1 MALLISLLG
10 PLVIES
16 DERRLEKVPRKARA
30 LLAYLAAQAKGGRPV
45 SRERLSDLLWPY
57 QGSDQARH
65 SLRNCLLELRR
76 ALGESAGRHLAAEF
90 ANCRLQD
97 VDVDIERFER
107 LARSPNR
114 PELVNAA
121 ELYRGEFLTDF
132 VIDSEPF
139 QEWLAAERDRTLD
152 LICGVLQRLTALQD
166 GASEHDAAIQTA
178 RRLVALDSL
187 SEIGQR
193 ALIRAYAH
201 AGRRPEAL
209 RQNRVCAEILK
220 RELGVAPD
228 AETQALANEIARS
241 GSNGELMTNGRPA
254 MMLGRDANGLPSAL
268 NRSTG
273 KPEIQRPF
281 APISKRVGAQWPCV
295 LPSIAVAVAP
305 VRNLTGDREQQYLV
319 EAFTDDL
326 VTDLLR
332 QGRGLALARVA
343 DDSRPPDVPARIG
356 NPEIEY
362 LVTGSAQRSG
372 ATTLRVNMQITNA
385 ATTEYCWADRYEF
398 DPEDLEPTQIKIT
411 RQISRELHL
420 LVLQQASRRA
430 VMTSGRELGVN
441 ECLSRAATALKG
453 RITPEL
459 TAEAQGWL
467 LGALAHDPRNVE
479 ALSGLAF
486 TCQHIVSNP
495 WWGDP
500 HAVAASSDL
509 GREAVAIALD
519 LAPGHAFAKYTQ
531 GMLYSAAGQLE
542 EAARV
547 FEHALKMDP
556 ELGLAHGFAGYNAAF
571 LGHAEMTLPAVERA
585 MHLDRTDR
593 RQSIFFFFGG
603 FAELLLGRTEES
615 IALLRKS
622 LDRNPT
628 YGSAQLFLMAALSL
642 VGRSN
647 EAARAANS
655 FREQFPEYPSNA
667 FEQQWLSR
675 SASPI
680 YRTQIAP
687 VFEKVRSLGVAG

>member
-10 PLVIES
+10 PLLIENG
-16 DERRLEKVPRKARA
+16 ERRLGKVPRKARA
-30 LLAYLAAQAKGGRPV
+30 LLAYLAAQGGRPV

-76 ALGESAGRHLAAEF
+76 AFGESAGRHLAAEF

-107 LARSPNR
+107 LARLSDR
-114 PELVNAA
+114 SELLAAA
-121 ELYRGEFLTDF
+121 ELYRGEFLADF

-152 LICGVLQRLTALQD
+152 LTCSVLQRLTALQD
-166 GASEHDAAIQTA
+166 AAGEHDPAIQSA
-178 RRLVALDSL
+178 RRLAGLDSL

-209 RQNRVCAEILK
+209 RQYRTCTEILK

-228 AETQALANEIARS
+228 AETQALANEIAHP
-241 GSNGELMTNGRPA
+241 GTTGEGAAAGRVTEIPN
-254 MMLGRDANGLPSAL
+254 RDTAALPSSLAGLP
-268 NRSTG
+268 G
-273 KPEIQRPF
+273 KPAIQRHL
-281 APISKRVGAQWPCV
+281 APIAKKAGPEWPCV
-295 LPSIAVAVAP
+295 LPNIAVAVAP
-305 VRNLTGDREQQYLV
+305 VRNLTGDHRQQYLV

-332 QGRGLALARVA
+332 HGRGLTLARVA
-343 DDSRPPDVPARIG
+343 DEGRPPDFSPRTG

-362 LVTGSAQRSG
+362 VVTGSAQRSG
-372 ATTLRVNMQITNA
+372 PTTFRVNMQITNA
-385 ATTEYCWADRYEF
+385 VTAGYCWADRYEF
-398 DPEDLEPTQIKIT
+398 DPEDLEPIQTKIT
-411 RQISRELHL
+411 RRISRELHL

-430 VMTSGRELGVN
+430 VMTSGSEFGVN
-441 ECLSRAATALKG
+441 ECLSRAATAIKG
-453 RITPEL
+453 RITPEM
-459 TAEAQGWL
+459 TAEAQRWL
-467 LGALAHDPRNVE
+467 LAALAHDPRNVE

-486 TCQHIVSNP
+486 TCPHIVSNP

-500 HAVAASSDL
+500 HAVATLSDL
-509 GREAVAIALD
+509 GGDVIAMALD
-519 LAPGHAFAKYTQ
+519 LAPGHALAKCIQ
-531 GMLYSAAGQLE
+531 GLLYSAAGRLG
-542 EAARV
+542 EAEQAIQ
-547 FEHALKMDP
+547 HALALDP
-556 ELGLAHGFAGYNAAF
+556 GLGLAHGFAGYNAAL
-571 LGHAEMTLPAVERA
+571 LGRADETLPAAERA
-585 MHLDRTDR
+585 MRLDPTDR
-593 RQSIFFFFGG
+593 RQSIFLFYGG
-603 FAELLLGRTEES
+603 FAELLLGRTEAS

-622 LDRNPT
+622 LERNPT

-642 VGRSN
+642 IGRTSD
-647 EAARAANS
+647 AARAVAA
-655 FREQFPEYPSNA
+655 FRGQFPEYPSNA
-667 FEQQWLSR
+667 FEQLWLSR

-687 VFEKVRSLGVAG
+687 VFDKIRSLGVAS